1 MNSPHKKHYFSFQ
14 TLPDLPTES
23 SEIPND
29 KLVSNPTRPVSA
41 LSYLTNREVTNFTNQ
56 HILQQ
61 IHSTQSLFITKPK
74 KMPCYGMTFSDFE
87 NLKLKLAQSGIKVD
101 RSAIMNGLST
111 PYPTLLQASSASPNG
126 DNDNTSANQH
136 ESNNQQLLSRNRN
149 KYPFPIPGETLVP
162 LAKHGL
168 TNPNIGS
175 GKSSK
180 KGGKGKK
187 GKKKGKGK
195 KKK

>member
-1 MNSPHKKHYFSFQ
+1 M
-14 TLPDLPTES
+14 
-23 SEIPND
+23 
-29 KLVSNPTRPVSA
+29 
-41 LSYLTNREVTNFTNQ
+41 TNYTNQ

-61 IHSTQSLFITKPK
+61 IHSTQSLFISKPK

-111 PYPTLLQASSASPNG
+111 PYPTLLHVNKITSDNIENNIAS
-126 DNDNTSANQH
+126 NQR

-168 TNPNIGS
+168 SNPNIGNP
-175 GKSSK
+175 KSS

-187 GKKKGKGK
+187 GKKKGKK
-195 KKK
+195 KK